1 MNNSKK
7 IIPIFV
13 PHRGC
18 PNDCVFCNQKKI
30 TGKTNN
36 NINKNY
42 VSNVIEDYLKTRDKY
57 SDLAYFGGSFTAI
70 NMDLQIELLEIAYFY
85 KKKGVFD
92 NIRISTR
99 PDAINDEILKIQKKY
114 GVTIIELGIQ
124 SLDNDVLKKS
134 NRGHTVEDSI
144 RASKLIKEYGFTLG
158 HQVMPGLPGS
168 SVQNDIETCKKS
180 IELKPD
186 IVRIY
191 PTLVIK
197 ETELENMYKENKFSP
212 LTLENAVDLSAYI
225 YSLYTVN
232 NIKVIRIGL
241 QNTDTINEENDVVA
255 GPFHPSFR
263 QLVEERLYLN
273 SIIYN
278 LRDNKINENITL
290 NANKSLMSYI
300 VGHKKKNLNCIKDK
314 LNLKRIYL
322 KEIED
327 KNNIDIYDDLNLIVK
342 INKEEIFNDF
352 IRNLKIEDNKLCF

>member
-1 MNNSKK
+1 MNNTKK

-36 NINKNY
+36 NINRDY
-42 VSNVIEDYLKTRDKY
+42 VVSVVEDYLKTRSNY

-70 NMDLQIELLEIAYFY
+70 DLDLQIELLEIAYHY

-168 SVQNDIETCKKS
+168 SIQNDIETCKKS
-180 IELKPD
+180 IEMMPD

-191 PTLVIK
+191 PTLIIK
-197 ETELENMYKENKFSP
+197 ETELENMYKENKYSP
-212 LTLENAVDLSAYI
+212 LTLEDAVNLSAYI

-241 QNTDTINEENDVVA
+241 QNTDTINEDNDVVS
-255 GPFHPSFR
+255 GPFHPAFR

-273 SIIYN
+273 SIVCN
-278 LRDNKINENITL
+278 LSDKKYGENLTI
-290 NANKSLMSYI
+290 NANKKLMSYI
-300 VGHKKKNLNCIKDK
+300 VGHGKKNFNQIKEK
-314 LNLKRIYL
+314 CNLKRIYL
-322 KEIED
+322 QEIED
-327 KNNIDIYDDLNLIVK
+327 TNLIDIYDDLNLIAK
-342 INKEEIFNDF
+342 INKEDIFEEF
-352 IRNLKIEDNKLCF
+352 ISNFKIEDNKLCF